1 MRLIKMYLL
10 ILGTACIVSGCTG
23 QEDVV
28 IEDTRTEVE
37 QQQAYDAYDQQQTE
51 NAKEYEPGQ

>member
-1 MRLIKMYLL
+1 MRLIKMSLL
-10 ILGTACIVSGCTG
+10 ILGMVCIVSGCTG

-28 IEDTRTEVE
+28 IDDTRTEAE

-51 NAKEYEPGQ
+51 NTKEYEPGQ